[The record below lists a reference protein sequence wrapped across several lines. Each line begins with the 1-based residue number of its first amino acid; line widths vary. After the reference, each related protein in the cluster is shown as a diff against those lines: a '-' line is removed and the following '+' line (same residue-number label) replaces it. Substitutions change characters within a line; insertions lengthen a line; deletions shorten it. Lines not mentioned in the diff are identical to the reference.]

1 MNLNKK
7 EIFKALSD
15 DATYGTTAHIIA
27 LGTFGD
33 DIYDMDPLEL
43 FMNLED
49 EYKVE
54 MSDDLADKLQAIL
67 LATTTNAFFED
78 PVAFRAIANTLLE
91 GDPGFDGFDNVTTT
105 EVLWSIYEV
114 ELNHEGTEFT
124 PAVSALI
131 NKEIDNE
138 GEDVD
143 TLDEAMNSSYHQRA
157 IRVFR
162 KELEEQLQ
170 LVGVEDYALPEVD

>member
-1 MNLNKK
+1 VKLDRK
-7 EIFKALSD
+7 EVFKALSD
-15 DATYGTTAHIIA
+15 DATYGTTAHVIA

-54 MSDDLADKLQAIL
+54 MSEDVAEKLQAIL
-67 LATTTNAFFED
+67 LATTTAAFFED

-91 GDPGFDGFDNVTTT
+91 GDPGFDGFDNVTIP

-114 ELNHEGTEFT
+114 ELNHEGTEFA
-124 PAVSALI
+124 PAVAALI
-131 NKEIDNE
+131 NKEIDDE

-143 TLDEAMNSSYHQRA
+143 TLDEAMHSSYHQRA
-157 IRVFR
+157 VRALR
-162 KELEEQLQ
+162 KELEEQLAAI
-170 LVGVEDYALPEVD
+170 GVDDFALPEVD